1 MAAAAA
7 AAPAS
12 ASAYSPRHQTP
23 VSRVGYQAGYR
34 DAFASPSHFSSAYD
48 ADAAESPPT
57 PAQTAVARAEVA
69 LLEAKMEALRERLDA
84 AAAAA
89 ARMEARARAA
99 ASSPVSGEGAGE
111 RGEAGDEKDKNEGGA
126 AEETEAPGVVRAS
139 VPAKTRSR
147 TAEKGKAPAAAVPAF
162 SSEAFSSEDS
172 GEVSGEAPGEG
183 SEGAFATS
191 SE

>member
-1 MAAAAA
+1 
-7 AAPAS
+7 
-12 ASAYSPRHQTP
+12 
-23 VSRVGYQAGYR
+23 
-34 DAFASPSHFSSAYD
+34 
-48 ADAAESPPT
+48 
-57 PAQTAVARAEVA
+57 
-69 LLEAKMEALRERLDA
+69 
-84 AAAAA
+84 
-89 ARMEARARAA
+89 MEARARAA
-99 ASSPVSGEGAGE
+99 ASSPARGEGAGE
-111 RGEAGDEKDKNEGGA
+111 RCEAGDEKDKNEGGA
-126 AEETEAPGVVRAS
+126 AEETEAPGVVRAA

>member
-7 AAPAS
+7 AAPAA

-23 VSRVGYQAGYR
+23 VSRAGYQAGYR
-34 DAFASPSHFSSAYD
+34 DAFASPSRFSSAYD

-69 LLEAKMEALRERLDA
+69 LLEAKMEALREQLDA
-84 AAAAA
+84 AAADA
-89 ARMEARARAA
+89 ARMEARASSLA
-99 ASSPVSGEGAGE
+99 ASSPA

-126 AEETEAPGVVRAS
+126 AEETEAPGVGSAS
-139 VPAKTRSR
+139 VPAETRLR

-162 SSEAFSSEDS
+162 PSEA
-172 GEVSGEAPGEG
+172 SGEASGEG